1 MILSVVYRTTR
12 HLFSALAVAV
22 RHDASKD
29 AELLVL
35 RHENAVLRRQVARVR
50 YTWAD
55 RLWLSAL
62 AGLIPRRRWEV
73 VFPVTPATLL
83 AWHRRLIAR
92 RWDYSARRAP
102 GRPPTAAALRKLV
115 IGMAKDNPD
124 WGHRRIQGEMSR
136 LGHRIAASTI
146 WQILHDAGLDP
157 APRRAGPTWRT
168 FLRAQT
174 KHIVAVDFVHI
185 DTVLLERLYALVLIE
200 HGTRRAHLLGVTAHP
215 TGAWTA
221 QAARNVLMDLD
232 LGERAAP
239 VKYLIRDRD
248 SRFTAAFDAVF
259 EAEGVQILRSPVR
272 APRANAICERLIGT
286 LRRELLDKILILH
299 EQHAR
304 RVLTEWLRH
313 YAHGRPHRSLGQ
325 LTPDQAEHAPPAPI
339 NLAEHRVHRRA
350 ILGGITHEYWTATA
364 T

>member
-1 MILSVVYRTTR
+1 
-12 HLFSALAVAV
+12 
-22 RHDASKD
+22 
-29 AELLVL
+29 
-35 RHENAVLRRQVARVR
+35 
-50 YTWAD
+50 
-55 RLWLSAL
+55 
-62 AGLIPRRRWEV
+62 
-73 VFPVTPATLL
+73 
-83 AWHRRLIAR
+83 
-92 RWDYSARRAP
+92 
-102 GRPPTAAALRKLV
+102 
-115 IGMAKDNPD
+115 
-124 WGHRRIQGEMSR
+124 
-136 LGHRIAASTI
+136 
-146 WQILHDAGLDP
+146 LDP

-185 DTVLLERLYALVLIE
+185 DTVLLERLYASVLIE
-200 HGTRRAHLLGVTAHP
+200 HGSRRAHLLGVTAHP

-299 EQHAR
+299 EQQAR
-304 RVLTEWLRH
+304 RVLTAWLRH

-364 T
+364 A